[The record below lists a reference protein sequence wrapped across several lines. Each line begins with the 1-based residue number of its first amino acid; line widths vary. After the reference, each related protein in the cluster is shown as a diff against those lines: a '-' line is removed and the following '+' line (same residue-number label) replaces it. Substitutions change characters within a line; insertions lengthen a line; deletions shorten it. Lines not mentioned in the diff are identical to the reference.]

1 MSKKHD
7 GESYLGNLNLK
18 AAGVQTQF
26 TKEQIEE
33 YAKCVADPMYFIE
46 NFVKIV
52 SLDEG
57 LIQFQPYDYQKR
69 MINSMHNDRF
79 VIAKLPRQS
88 GKSTIV
94 ISYLLHYVLFNSSKN
109 VAILA
114 NKLATARELL
124 SRLQLAYE
132 HLPKWLQQGVVEW
145 NKGSIVLENGSKILA
160 SSTSSS
166 AVRGGS
172 FNMIFLDEFAFVP
185 ENVADDFFSSVYP
198 TISAGQTTKVLII
211 STPKGLNMYYKLW
224 KDAEEGNNS
233 YTPIEVHWSEVP
245 GRDEKWKKETIRNTS
260 PAQFRAEFE
269 CEFLGSVLTLIN
281 ASKLKSMAYVKPQQE
296 RDDGLKIYE
305 EPIDGHMYFMGVD
318 VSRGQEI
325 DYHAT
330 TIIDMT
336 ETPYRVVAQY
346 RNNKMPP
353 FLLPNMLYPMAK
365 KYNDAYMMIEINDI
379 GQEISDILHN
389 DMEYENLLTTSV
401 RGRKGQIMDGGFGN
415 FDTQRGIRMSPKVKR
430 VGCAMLKELIENDKM
445 LVQDYHIINELAS
458 FVSKKQSYEA
468 EVGHHDD
475 LVTTM
480 ILFAWCS
487 TQPYFK
493 DLTDINIRDKLYKE
507 KIEKLEEELMP
518 FGFLSDAAEDET
530 RFTDNE
536 GTVWNVV
543 DDEPRL

>member
-1 MSKKHD
+1 MTTKHD
-7 GESYLGNLNLK
+7 DKSYLGNKNLK

-26 TKEQIEE
+26 TKEEIEE
-33 YAKCVADPMYFIE
+33 YTKCAADPMYFIL
-46 NFVKIV
+46 NYMKII

-57 LIQFQPYDYQKR
+57 LVPFDPYEYQKN
-69 MINSMHNDRF
+69 MIQKIHDNRF

-88 GKSTIV
+88 GKSTTV
-94 ISYLLHYVLFNSSKN
+94 ISYLLHYVLFNQDVN

-145 NKGSIVLENGSKILA
+145 NKGSIELENGSKILA

-233 YTPIEVHWSEVP
+233 YVPIEVHWSEVP

-281 ASKLKSMAYVKPQQE
+281 PSKIKNMVYKKPTQE
-296 RDDGLKIYE
+296 RTDGLKVYE
-305 EPIDGHMYFMGVD
+305 EQKEGHIYFMGVD
-318 VSRGQEI
+318 VARGQGE
-325 DYHAT
+325 DYHAA
-330 TIIDMT
+330 TIIDIT
-336 ETPYRVVAQY
+336 EEPYKVVAQY
-346 RNNKMPP
+346 KNNELAP
-353 FLLPNMLYPMAK
+353 FLLPNMLFPMAK
-365 KYNDAYMMIEINDI
+365 RYNNAHVLVEINDI
-379 GQEISDILHN
+379 GQEVTDILHN
-389 DMEYENLLTTSV
+389 EMEYENLLVTSV
-401 RGRKGQIMDGGFGN
+401 RGRRGQVMDGGFGN
-415 FDTQRGIRMSPKVKR
+415 FETQRGIRMSPKVKR
-430 VGCAMLKELIENDKM
+430 VGCAMLKELIEYDKFI
-445 LVQDYHIINELAS
+445 VEDYEIINELAS
-458 FVSKKQSYEA
+458 FVAKKQSYEA

-475 LVTTM
+475 LVMTLVM
-480 ILFAWCS
+480 FAWAS
-487 TQPYFK
+487 TQEYFK
-493 DLTDINIRDKLYKE
+493 DLTDINIREKLYKDTIQ
-507 KIEKLEEELMP
+507 KMEEEMIP
-518 FGFLSDAAEDET
+518 FGFIDDGGEETSFVDESGQT
-530 RFTDNE
+530 WHT
-536 GTVWNVV
+536 V
-543 DDEPRL
+543 DDEPSL